1 MEKLQFVIIL
11 IVGILTGS
19 FATLVG
25 GGALI
30 NIPLLI
36 FLGLPPQAAIGT
48 SKLGALGVNVAGWYK
63 FHQKR
68 LINYRIGFVL
78 GTPLIIGTVFGANL
92 VLQFNEEILR
102 RIIAILTLLFLI
114 FIVIE
119 PKVGVERTRPDMRGH
134 EYLIGGTLAL
144 FLGVYSGFYGAGTGT
159 FLSYMLV
166 LLFGQTFLESAATRK
181 MPHVFSAVMSI
192 AVFAMHGMIVYS
204 IGTALFIGTFIGSY
218 IGAHY
223 SDRIGNV
230 WIKRLFSIIVFI
242 MAIKLI
248 I

>member
-1 MEKLQFVIIL
+1 MDKLHLVLIL

-19 FATLVG
+19 YATLVG

-30 NIPLLI
+30 SIPILI
-36 FLGLPPQAAIGT
+36 FLGLPPQVAIGT
-48 SKLGALGVNVAGWYK
+48 SKLGAFGVNIAGWYK

-68 LINYRIGFVL
+68 LIDYKIGFVM
-78 GTPLIIGTVFGANL
+78 GIPIIIGTVFGVNL
-92 VLQFNEEILR
+92 VLQINEELLR

-119 PKVGVERTRPDMRGH
+119 PKMGVERTKPEIRGH
-134 EYLIGGTLAL
+134 KYLIGGALGL

-159 FLSYMLV
+159 FLNYILV
-166 LLFGQTFLESAATRK
+166 LYFGQTFLESAATRK
-181 MPHVFSAVMSI
+181 MPHVFSAVMGII
-192 AVFAMHGMIVYS
+192 AFTLHGMVIYS
-204 IGTALFIGTFIGSY
+204 LGIALFIGTFIGSY

-230 WIKRLFSIIVFI
+230 WIKRLFFLIVFI
-242 MAIKLI
+242 MGIKLLI
-248 I
+248 